1 MPVSFWKLGSN
12 REPVRE
18 FLQEFSKAD
27 RHRIGD
33 DIRKLQLGWPIGMP
47 LVRKLEDGIWELRS
61 SLPSKREVRILFV
74 NDGEMLLLVH
84 AFVKKSQKTPIIEL
98 AIARQRMK
106 EKIQ

>member
-18 FLQEFSKAD
+18 FLQELSKAD

-61 SLPSKREVRILFV
+61 SLPSKREMRILFAS
-74 NDGEMLLLVH
+74 DGEMLLLIH
-84 AFVKKSQKTPIIEL
+84 AFVKKSQKTPIAEL